1 MKVSPTS
8 SSLTTNVLIAVIV
21 SALCV
26 CGLSMRYMAPSDK
39 TISMGWMANAVVGE
53 GSEEA
58 AELAVQSYLVPLITK
73 ITTRLSPM

>member
-8 SSLTTNVLIAVIV
+8 SFFNNESLIAVIV

-39 TISMGWMANAVVGE
+39 TISMGWFANAVVGE

-58 AELAVQSYLVPLITK
+58 AEA
-73 ITTRLSPM
+73 R